1 MSDEDYRGLSP
12 DQLILKCRILEI
24 RKRRATQE
32 TEDIIKLLFPN
43 PAASQTTTETDARAL
58 RAPAPVASG
67 SGQVVQAPQEA
78 SAPPGTSVRRSL
90 SPPGSDISNTLVYRG
105 RNGEHRRSLRNRGP
119 GMESPRLTH
128 TRTRAN
134 RDRTTCSTS
143 IKYVSLSLT
152 GSMY

>member
-67 SGQVVQAPQEA
+67 SGQVAQAPQEA

-90 SPPGSDISNTLVYRG
+90 SPPGSDDTSNT
-105 RNGEHRRSLRNRGP
+105 
-119 GMESPRLTH
+119 
-128 TRTRAN
+128 RTN
-134 RDRTTCSTS
+134 RDRATCTP
-143 IKYVSLSLT
+143 IEYVSLSLT